1 MVRVNGAPIAVL
13 TALLIERGLVKS
25 HEEQLPPQ
33 GTKRARYSGHS
44 DRPSVSSGSAQSPA
58 ENSPGSISDHHAKI
72 TRSASQLGPNWFFNK
87 IPIPSEAGC
96 RWMAARTG
104 QDVSGNEFDIPGFTP
119 PPSSILSSGLQN
131 GFELPDQDLLREM
144 LNKFF
149 RSSFGRE
156 FPVLDKDSLEKTI
169 ETAYTPVDE
178 NDISSVQLSARAC
191 ILGAFSFI
199 STQKEFREM
208 LDRDGISIDFERCTS
223 EAQRLFFYIQGD
235 SSLETL
241 QTALFLVL
249 QQIFQGLWQDAA
261 LYHSIACRIVC
272 SLKGHIHHSIPHVF
286 PENLDAEGKKTRHT
300 RVLFW
305 LCYML
310 DKDIALRTGNPPYL
324 TDASCDLDPVDFSA
338 LYSKYP
344 VESSDYPSTGEVI
357 FGGDIQFLPEDP
369 YLSRL
374 KETVFLQLFSAGAMN
389 QSDGQILAHIR
400 ELDDDIE
407 RWRLSIPPN
416 FRPNLSIPPNEL
428 PDIKIP
434 ELTSFTRRMSLR
446 LNYHHLVTVI
456 HTTVRRCSVEFSEE
470 LHHVVHSSFDLA
482 LEASRSTIWCLSTLI
497 KNIAEEAFR

>member
-1 MVRVNGAPIAVL
+1 M
-13 TALLIERGLVKS
+13 
-25 HEEQLPPQ
+25 
-33 GTKRARYSGHS
+33 
-44 DRPSVSSGSAQSPA
+44 
-58 ENSPGSISDHHAKI
+58 
-72 TRSASQLGPNWFFNK
+72 
-87 IPIPSEAGC
+87 PIPSEAGC
-96 RWMAARTG
+96 RWMTARTG
-104 QDVSGNEFDIPGFTP
+104 QDVSGNEFDIPGFEL
-119 PPSSILSSGLQN
+119 PPSRILPSGLQH
-131 GFELPDQDLLREM
+131 GLELPDQDLLREM
-144 LNKFF
+144 LYKFF

-169 ETAYTPVDE
+169 EDAYTPVDE
-178 NDISSVQLSARAC
+178 NRISSVQLSARAC
-191 ILGAFSFI
+191 IIGAFSFI
-199 STQKEFREM
+199 STQTEYREM
-208 LDRDGISIDFERCTS
+208 LDGISIDFEHWTS
-223 EAQRLFFYIQGD
+223 EAQRLFFHIQGD
-235 SSLETL
+235 TSLETL

-249 QQIFQGLWQDAA
+249 QQIFQGIWQDAA
-261 LYHSIACRIVC
+261 FYHSIACRIVC
-272 SLKGHIHHSIPHVF
+272 SLKGHINHSIPHIF
-286 PENLDAEGKKTRHT
+286 PENLDAEEKKNRHT
-300 RVLFW
+300 RILFW

-324 TDASCDLDPVDFSA
+324 TDASCDLGPVDFSA

-344 VESSDYPSTGEVI
+344 VESSDSALTDDVI
-357 FGGDIQFLPEDP
+357 YGGDIQFLPEDP

-416 FRPNLSIPPNEL
+416 FRPNLSIPPTGL
-428 PDIKIP
+428 PDIKTP
-434 ELTSFTRRMSLR
+434 ELTSFIRRMSLR

-497 KNIAEEAFR
+497 KNIGEEAFR